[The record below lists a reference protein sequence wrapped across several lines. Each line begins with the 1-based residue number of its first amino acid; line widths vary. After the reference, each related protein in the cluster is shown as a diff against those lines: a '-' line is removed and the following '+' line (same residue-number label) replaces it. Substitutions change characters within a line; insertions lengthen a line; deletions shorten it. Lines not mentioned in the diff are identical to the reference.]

1 MTAKIDGTNGLL
13 QNYDYQVLTTAF
25 SYTFAAGTQILVI
38 NPAGTLA
45 TGTITMPAAPAD
57 GMTITF
63 SSTKQITALT
73 LSGNTGQTVVSA
85 ATLLPANQA
94 TTYVYRLS
102 NTSWYPVTNV
112 AGAITRASLPAGT
125 VVQVATSATGALATG
140 TTTIPFDDTIP
151 QITEGTEFMTLAITP
166 SSATNSL
173 IIQVTLQIAFNN
185 SDWTT
190 VALFQDTTANALA
203 ATTANIQAGYGLP
216 QTFTYK
222 MTAGTT
228 SSTTFRVRAGAGSAG
243 TATVNGTASARRFG
257 GVMASTMTIYEVA
270 G

>member
-1 MTAKIDGTNGLL
+1 MSSVAISGNASGAGVFTVAAPNSASSFTLTLPTNTGTFI
-13 QNYDYQVLTTAF
+13 TTA
-25 SYTFAAGTQILVI
+25 S
-38 NPAGTLA
+38 
-45 TGTITMPAAPAD
+45 
-57 GMTITF
+57 
-63 SSTKQITALT
+63 
-73 LSGNTGQTVVSA
+73 TGQVIPKA
-85 ATLLPANQA
+85 ALP
-94 TTYVYRLS
+94 TGSVL
-102 NTSWYPVTNV
+102 
-112 AGAITRASLPAGT
+112 
-125 VVQVATSATGALATG
+125 QVATSATGALATG

>member
-1 MTAKIDGTNGLL
+1 MAVTINGTTGISTPGISSTA
-13 QNYDYQVLTTAF
+13 ASSF
-25 SYTFAAGTQILVI
+25 SAASTFSADV
-38 NPAGTLA
+38 TLA
-45 TGTITMPAAPAD
+45 GAAVE
-57 GMTITF
+57 I
-63 SSTKQITALT
+63 LNN
-73 LSGNTGQTVVSA
+73 SGRIVVGQSGSV
-85 ATLLPANQA
+85 
-94 TTYVYRLS
+94 
-102 NTSWYPVTNV
+102 
-112 AGAITRASLPAGT
+112 I
-125 VVQVATSATGALATG
+125 QVATSATGALATG

-173 IIQVTLQIAFNN
+173 IIQVTLQVAFSG

-190 VALFQDTTANALA
+190 VALFQDSTANALA
-203 ATTANIQAGYGLP
+203 TTTSNINSGFGLP
-216 QTFTYK
+216 QTFNYK

-243 TATVNGTASARRFG
+243 TVTVNGTASARRFG

>member
-1 MTAKIDGTNGLL
+1 MSTISASTTS
-13 QNYDYQVLTTAF
+13 TTA
-25 SYTFAAGTQILVI
+25 YKVTADTT
-38 NPAGTLA
+38 GTLVLQTGA
-45 TGTITMPAAPAD
+45 TPTTA
-57 GMTITF
+57 MTIDA
-63 SSTKQITALT
+63 SQNITT
-73 LSGNTGQTVVSA
+73 
-85 ATLLPANQA
+85 ANRFA
-94 TTYVYRLS
+94 K
-102 NTSWYPVTNV
+102 
-112 AGAITRASLPAGT
+112 ASMPAGT
-125 VVQVATSATGALATG
+125 VLQVATSATGALATG

-166 SSATNSL
+166 SSATNTL
-173 IIQVTLQIAFNN
+173 IIQVTLQIAFNG

-190 VALFQDTTANALA
+190 VALFQNTTANALA

-243 TATVNGTASARRFG
+243 TVTVNGTASARRFG

-270 G
+270 V